1 MKKNCVFISGDFNT
15 LHIGHIRLFK
25 YAKELGNFLIIGL
38 NDSNNETNI
47 VNTKDRLE
55 NLSHNNLVDEVIVI
69 KNNLL
74 EVIMDLKPKYILK
87 GKEHEEMI
95 NIEESVLNKI
105 NTRLVF
111 ASGDSNLG
119 ESSLTFQNDKN
130 INALEN
136 VDKSFL
142 KRHQISIDS
151 LIKIINKFS
160 MQHVA
165 VIGDIIFDEYV
176 KCEPLGMSNEDF
188 LTTYKPLNTNLY
200 LGGAGIVSMHCGAIG
215 SKTDIYSVVGDDK
228 LGLLSIDILNNNSVT
243 TYIYKDDTRPTT
255 KKTRYKFTTNLFRLS
270 DVIDANISKE
280 FQTKI
285 FSQLRKNIT
294 KYNLVVLSDF
304 NYGVLT
310 PELINKIIKLCKE
323 NNIKVFAD
331 TQVSSQIGDID
342 KFNGVDLLSST
353 ERELRYSYKDKDSGI
368 IELSSKIIKKLNLTN
383 LIVKLGSDG
392 IIIRTSDNNTD
403 KIGALNLYPIN
414 VSGAGDSLLVLTSLA
429 FISNATIWE
438 SALLGSIAASIQVSR
453 EGNIPI
459 GLNEFNTQLAIL

>member
-1 MKKNCVFISGDFNT
+1 
-15 LHIGHIRLFK
+15 
-25 YAKELGNFLIIGL
+25 
-38 NDSNNETNI
+38 
-47 VNTKDRLE
+47 RLE

-151 LIKIINKFS
+151 LSKIINKFS

-228 LGLLSIDILNNNSVT
+228 LGLLSID
-243 TYIYKDDTRPTT
+243 
-255 KKTRYKFTTNLFRLS
+255 
-270 DVIDANISKE
+270 
-280 FQTKI
+280 
-285 FSQLRKNIT
+285 
-294 KYNLVVLSDF
+294 
-304 NYGVLT
+304 
-310 PELINKIIKLCKE
+310 
-323 NNIKVFAD
+323 
-331 TQVSSQIGDID
+331 
-342 KFNGVDLLSST
+342 
-353 ERELRYSYKDKDSGI
+353 
-368 IELSSKIIKKLNLTN
+368 
-383 LIVKLGSDG
+383 
-392 IIIRTSDNNTD
+392 
-403 KIGALNLYPIN
+403 
-414 VSGAGDSLLVLTSLA
+414 
-429 FISNATIWE
+429 
-438 SALLGSIAASIQVSR
+438 
-453 EGNIPI
+453 
-459 GLNEFNTQLAIL
+459 